1 MSERHTTGDYGR
13 RFAVVGD
20 PVGHSKSPAIHTAA
34 FAACGIDATY
44 EAIRV
49 RAGQFGMVAD
59 ELRSGKLNGVNVTM
73 PLKDEA
79 FRSIDRS
86 SPDAARA
93 ESVNT
98 VTPADGLLTG
108 RNTDVAGVMRA
119 VDKLEVDDEAPVLIL
134 GGGGAA
140 RSAAIAV
147 EGRTI
152 TVSTRRPMAAASL
165 LEVSATIG
173 TVAPWGAAIDG
184 AIVINAT
191 PLGMHGESLPD
202 EVLLSSA
209 GLVDMA
215 YGSQPTAAVTTARH
229 LGIPVADGLDML
241 VGQAAA
247 AFTVFTGMAAPLD
260 VMETA
265 ARKAN

>member
-1 MSERHTTGDYGR
+1 MSERQTTGDRRR

-20 PVGHSKSPAIHTAA
+20 PVGHSKSPAIHRAA

-49 RAGQFGMVAD
+49 RAGHFGRVAD
-59 ELRSGKLNGVNVTM
+59 ELRSETLNGVNVTM
-73 PLKDEA
+73 PLKGEA

-98 VTPADGLLTG
+98 VIPTDGLLTG
-108 RNTDVAGVMRA
+108 RNTDVAGVMHA
-119 VDKLEVDDEAPVLIL
+119 VDKLGVDDEAPVLIL

-152 TVSTRRPMAAASL
+152 IVSTRRPVAAASL

-191 PLGMHGESLPD
+191 PLGMHGESLPE
-202 EVLLSSA
+202 EVLQSSG

-215 YGSQPTAAVTTARH
+215 YGSEPTAAVKTARH

-247 AFTVFTGMAAPLD
+247 AFTAFTGIAAPLD
-260 VMETA
+260 AMETA
-265 ARKAN
+265 ARKAE